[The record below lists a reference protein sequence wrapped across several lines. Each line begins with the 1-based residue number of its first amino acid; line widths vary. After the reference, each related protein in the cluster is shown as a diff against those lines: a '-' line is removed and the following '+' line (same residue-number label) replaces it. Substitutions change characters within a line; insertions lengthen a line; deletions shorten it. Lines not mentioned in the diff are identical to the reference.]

1 MNHILKN
8 IPTRYFLSFKRLTL
22 LIFLTL
28 ISLSTYA
35 QKPKI
40 DDLTDNQIKEFL
52 QKAKASGMNESQIE
66 KAALMQGYSPADVAK
81 MRDRLNK
88 LTNENEK
95 KNTNENEIGSRKTNA
110 IQAGKN
116 KVTRD
121 NPSKNKKDKDDET
134 DKDSEKDKDKDKEEE
149 DMPKDSLDKEP
160 LKPKVFGMAM
170 FEAGGLS
177 FEPDLRIA
185 TPKNYQLGP
194 DDELN
199 IDIFGNAL
207 DNYNVKVSTEGTIR
221 ILNLSPIYVNG
232 LSIEAASERIVGR
245 LRQLYQGINVPG
257 SGISAQITLGNIRSI
272 KVAITGEVTK
282 PGTYTVS
289 SLSTIFNALYA
300 AGGPSENGSFRNIRV
315 IRDNK
320 VVKIL
325 DLYDF
330 LLRADQKD
338 NIRLQDQDVIRIAE
352 YETRV
357 EVSGE
362 VKRPMIFEVEK
373 TENLKDVLR
382 FAGGFTDRAY
392 TFTIGLKRNTSREQK
407 LMNISQDEV
416 ATFIPQRGD
425 KYTVGKILERF
436 ENRVTIKGSVFRE
449 GDFAIESGVT
459 TVREL
464 IKKAEGLREDA
475 FMNRATISRQKED
488 NDLIVIA
495 FDLGKLIRGE
505 IADITLKREDIITV
519 RSLNSLREKRIIS
532 IDGEVNNPGKFVYV
546 EGLTIADVIVLA
558 DGFTDGASNAKIE
571 LSRRV
576 KDDTTGLDNDQ
587 NVRIEEFEI
596 DKNLI
601 INTEDARVILQP
613 FDKIYVRKSPRY
625 ENQKSVYIEGEIN
638 YPGAYTI
645 KDKSQR
651 ITDLIKLAGGL
662 KNGAFPKGATF
673 NRDTTKIAIDLS
685 LIILNPSVT
694 ENILL
699 LDGDRIF
706 IPRELQTVKLSGE
719 LLNPISV
726 AYRPNQSLKD
736 YISQA
741 GGFTDKAAKNKV
753 FVRYANGFSDQSK
766 TFLFF
771 KTSPKVE
778 QGSEIIVPAVQEDL
792 SKKLSTGEK
801 VAILGAVS
809 SISLIVINIL
819 NALNK

>member
-1 MNHILKN
+1 MTRILKS
-8 IPTRYFLSFKRLTL
+8 IPSRYFLSFSRLTL
-22 LIFLTL
+22 LIILSF
-28 ISLSTYA
+28 ISLSIYA

-40 DDLTDNQIKEFL
+40 DDLTDDQIKEFL
-52 QKAKASGMNESQIE
+52 QKAQASGMNESQIE
-66 KAALMQGYSPADVAK
+66 KAALLQGYSPADVAK

-88 LTNENEK
+88 LTNDNAK
-95 KNTNENEIGSRKTNA
+95 KNTNESDNSSRKTIA
-110 IQAGKN
+110 VQAGNNNLNKN
-116 KVTRD
+116 NSDK
-121 NPSKNKKDKDDET
+121 SKKDKDNP
-134 DKDSEKDKDKDKEEE
+134 DKNRE
-149 DMPKDSLDKEP
+149 DNENEAEDIPKDSLDKYIV
-160 LKPKVFGMAM
+160 KPKVFGTAM
-170 FEAGGLS
+170 FASGGLS

-207 DNYNVKVSTEGTIR
+207 DNYKVKVSTEGTIR

-232 LSIEAASERIVGR
+232 LSIESATERIVGR
-245 LRQLYQGINVPG
+245 LRQLYQGINLPG
-257 SGISAQITLGNIRSI
+257 SGVSAQITLGNIRSI
-272 KVAITGEVTK
+272 KVTITGEVTK

-320 VVKIL
+320 IVKIL

-373 TENLKDVLR
+373 NENLKDVLR

-392 TFTIGLKRNTSREQK
+392 TYTIGLKRNTAREQK

-425 KYTVGKILERF
+425 RFKVGEILERF

-449 GDFAIESGVT
+449 GDFAIEPGVN
-459 TVREL
+459 TVKEL
-464 IKKAEGLREDA
+464 INKAEGLREDA

-488 NDLIVIA
+488 NDLTIIA
-495 FDLGKLIRGE
+495 FDLGKLMKGE
-505 IADITLKREDIITV
+505 IADIPLKREDIITI
-519 RSLNSLREKRIIS
+519 RNLKSLREKRIIT
-532 IDGEVNNPGKFVYV
+532 IEGEINKPGKFDFVD
-546 EGLTIADVIVLA
+546 GLTIADVIVLA
-558 DGFTDGASNAKIE
+558 NGFTDGASNAKIE

-576 KDDTTGLDNDQ
+576 KDDTTGLDKEQ

-596 DKNLI
+596 DKNLK
-601 INTEDARVILQP
+601 INTLDAKVLLQP
-613 FDKIYVRKSPRY
+613 FDKIYIHKSPRY
-625 ENQKSVYIEGEIN
+625 ENQKSVYVEGEIN

-645 KDKSQR
+645 KDKAQK

-673 NRDTTKIAIDLS
+673 SRDTTKIAIDLS
-685 LIILNPSVT
+685 IILQNPAVT

-699 LDGDRIF
+699 LDGDHIF

-726 AYRPNQSLKD
+726 AYRPNLSLKD

-741 GGFTDKAAKNKV
+741 GGLTDKAAKHKV
-753 FVRYANGFSDQSK
+753 FVRYANGFSDQTK

-771 KTSPKVE
+771 TTYPKVE
-778 QGSEIIVPAVQEDL
+778 QGSEIIVPAQREDL
-792 SKKLSTGEK
+792 SNKLTTGEK
-801 VAILGAVS
+801 IAYLGAIS
-809 SISLIVINIL
+809 SLSLIVINIV
-819 NALNK
+819 NTLNK

>member
-1 MNHILKN
+1 MTRFLKS
-8 IPTRYFLSFKRLTL
+8 IPTRYSLSFSRLTL
-22 LIFLTL
+22 LIFLSL
-28 ISLSTYA
+28 ISLSTFA

-40 DDLTDNQIKEFL
+40 DDLTDDQIKEFL
-52 QKAKASGMNESQIE
+52 QKAQASGMNESQIE

-88 LTNENEK
+88 VMSNDSKKINTDAEN
-95 KNTNENEIGSRKTNA
+95 GSRKTTP
-110 IQAGKN
+110 IQAGN
-116 KVTRD
+116 KTT
-121 NPSKNKKDKDDET
+121 NNTNTQQKGTDEMS
-134 DKDSEKDKDKDKEEE
+134 KDSVVTEV
-149 DMPKDSLDKEP
+149 S
-160 LKPKVFGMAM
+160 KPKVFGMSM
-170 FEAGGLS
+170 FAAGGLS

-207 DNYNVKVSTEGTIR
+207 DNYKVKVSTEGTIR

-257 SGISAQITLGNIRSI
+257 SGVSAQITLGNIRSI
-272 KVAITGEVTK
+272 KVTITGEVTK

-315 IRDNK
+315 IRDNR

-338 NIRLQDQDVIRIAE
+338 NVRLQDQDVIRIAE

-357 EVSGE
+357 EVTGE

-373 TENLKDVLR
+373 TETLKDVLR

-392 TFTIGLKRNTSREQK
+392 TYTIGLKRNTAREQK
-407 LMNISQDEV
+407 LINISQDEV
-416 ATFIPQRGD
+416 GTFTPQRGD
-425 KYTVGKILERF
+425 KYNVGKILERF

-449 GDFAIESGVT
+449 GDFAIEQGVG
-459 TVREL
+459 TVKEL
-464 IKKAEGLREDA
+464 IKKAEGLSEDA

-488 NDLIVIA
+488 NDVTVIS
-495 FDLGKLIRGE
+495 FDLGKLMRGE
-505 IADITLKREDIITV
+505 IADIPLKREDIITI
-519 RSLNSLREKRIIS
+519 RNIKSLREKRVIT
-532 IDGEVNNPGKFVYV
+532 IDGEVNKSGKFNFV
-546 EGLTIADVIVLA
+546 EGLTIADVVVLA
-558 DGFTDGASNAKIE
+558 NGFTDAASNSKIE

-576 KDDTTGLDNDQ
+576 KEDTTDLGIDQ
-587 NVRIEEFEI
+587 NVRIEAFEI
-596 DKNLI
+596 DKDLKI
-601 INTEDARVILQP
+601 RTEDARVFLRP

-625 ENQKSVYIEGEIN
+625 EEQKSVFIDGEVK

-651 ITDLIKLAGGL
+651 ITDLINLAGGL
-662 KNGAFPKGATF
+662 KDGAFPKGATF
-673 NRDTTKIAIDLS
+673 SRDSTKIAIDLS
-685 LIILNPSVT
+685 IILQVPAVT

-699 LDGDRIF
+699 LDGDRLF
-706 IPRELQTVKLSGE
+706 VPRELQTVKLSGE

-726 AYRPNQSLKD
+726 AYRPNQTVKD

-741 GGFTDKAAKNKV
+741 GGFTEKALKRRVYVK
-753 FVRYANGFSDQSK
+753 YANGFSDKTK

-771 KTSPKVE
+771 TSYPKVE
-778 QGSEIIVPAVQEDL
+778 QGSEIIVPAERDDL
-792 SKKLSTGEK
+792 AGKLSTGERI
-801 VAILGAVS
+801 AIIGGLS
-809 SISLIVINIL
+809 SLSLVIISIV
-819 NALNK
+819 NALK

>member
-1 MNHILKN
+1 MTRILKS
-8 IPTRYFLSFKRLTL
+8 IPTRYFLSFSRLTL
-22 LIFLTL
+22 LIFLSL
-28 ISLSTYA
+28 ISLSLYA

-40 DDLTDNQIKEFL
+40 EDLSDDQIKEFL
-52 QKAKASGMNESQIE
+52 QKAQASGMNEAQIE

-88 LTNENEK
+88 LTNDNAK
-95 KNTNENEIGSRKTNA
+95 KNTNESENGTRKTNA
-110 IQAGKN
+110 VQAGNN
-116 KVTRD
+116 KVD
-121 NPSKNKKDKDDET
+121 KNNPDNKKEDN
-134 DKDSEKDKDKDKEEE
+134 EKDKDG
-149 DMPKDSLDKEP
+149 MPKDSVEKDII
-160 LKPKVFGMAM
+160 KPKVFGMSM
-170 FEAGGLS
+170 FAAGGLS

-207 DNYNVKVSTEGTIR
+207 DNYKVKVSTEGTIR

-257 SGISAQITLGNIRSI
+257 SGVSAQITLGNIRSI
-272 KVAITGEVTK
+272 KVTITGEVTK

-289 SLSTIFNALYA
+289 SLSTVFNALYA

-352 YETRV
+352 YETRI

-392 TFTIGLKRNTSREQK
+392 TYTIGLKRNTAREQK

-425 KYTVGKILERF
+425 KYTVGEILERF
-436 ENRVTIKGSVFRE
+436 ENRVTIRGSVFRE
-449 GDFAIESGVT
+449 GDFAIESGVN
-459 TVREL
+459 TVKEL
-464 IKKAEGLREDA
+464 IKKAEGLKEDA
-475 FMNRATISRQKED
+475 FMNRANISRQKED
-488 NDLIVIA
+488 NDLTVIA
-495 FDLGKLIRGE
+495 FDLGKLMRGE
-505 IADITLKREDIITV
+505 IADIPLKREDVITI
-519 RSLNSLREKRIIS
+519 RNIKSLREKRIVMIE
-532 IDGEVNNPGKFVYV
+532 GEVNKAGKFDYV
-546 EGLTIADVIVLA
+546 ERLTIADVIVLA
-558 DGFTDGASNAKIE
+558 NGFTDGASNAKIE

-576 KDDTTGLDNDQ
+576 KDDTTGLDKEQ
-587 NVRIEEFEI
+587 NVRIEEFII
-596 DKNLI
+596 DKNLKI
-601 INTEDARVILQP
+601 TPEDARVMLQP
-613 FDKIYVRKSPRY
+613 FDKIYVHKSPRY
-625 ENQKSVYIEGEIN
+625 ESQKSVYIEGEIN

-645 KDKSQR
+645 KDKAQR

-662 KNGAFPKGATF
+662 KNDAFPKGATF
-673 NRDTTKIAIDLS
+673 SRDSTKIAIDLS
-685 LIILNPSVT
+685 VIIQNPSVT

-699 LDGDRIF
+699 LDGDRLF

-726 AYRPNQSLKD
+726 AYRPNQNLKD

-741 GGFTDKAAKNKV
+741 GGFTDKAAKRRV
-753 FVRYANGFSDQSK
+753 FVRYANGFSDQTK

-771 KTSPKVE
+771 TTYPKVE
-778 QGSEIIVPAVQEDL
+778 QGSEIIVPAVRDDNAN
-792 SKKLSTGEK
+792 KLSTGERI
-801 VAILGAVS
+801 AIVGAVS
-809 SISLIVINIL
+809 SLSLVIINIL

>member
-1 MNHILKN
+1 MLIMTFTLKS
-8 IPTRYFLSFKRLTL
+8 IPTRHFLSFSRLTL
-22 LIFLTL
+22 LIFLSL
-28 ISLSTYA
+28 ISLSIYA

-40 DDLTDNQIKEFL
+40 DDLTDDQIKEFL
-52 QKAKASGMNESQIE
+52 QKAQASGMNESQIE
-66 KAALMQGYSPADVAK
+66 KAALMQGYSSADVAK
-81 MRDRLNK
+81 MRDRLKK
-88 LTNENEK
+88 LTNDNAK
-95 KNTNENEIGSRKTNA
+95 KNTNDSENGSRKTNA
-110 IQAGKN
+110 VQAGNN
-116 KVTRD
+116 KVDKNIPDD
-121 NPSKNKKDKDDET
+121 NKEDA
-134 DKDSEKDKDKDKEEE
+134 EKDKD
-149 DMPKDSLDKEP
+149 DMPKDSEDKDMI
-160 LKPKVFGMAM
+160 KPKVFGMSM
-170 FEAGGLS
+170 FAIGGLS

-207 DNYNVKVSTEGTIR
+207 DNYKVKVSTEGTIR

-257 SGISAQITLGNIRSI
+257 SGVSAQITLGNIRSI
-272 KVAITGEVTK
+272 KVTITGEVTK

-289 SLSTIFNALYA
+289 SLSTVFNALYA

-320 VVKIL
+320 IVKIL

-392 TFTIGLKRNTSREQK
+392 TYTIGLKRNTAREQK

-416 ATFIPQRGD
+416 VTFIPQRGD

-449 GDFAIESGVT
+449 GDFAIESGVN
-459 TVREL
+459 TVKEL
-464 IKKAEGLREDA
+464 IKKAEGLKEDA
-475 FMNRATISRQKED
+475 FMNRATIRRQKED
-488 NDLIVIA
+488 NDLAVIA
-495 FDLGKLIRGE
+495 FDLGKLMRGE
-505 IADITLKREDIITV
+505 IADIPLKREDIITIIN
-519 RSLNSLREKRIIS
+519 LKSLREKRII
-532 IDGEVNNPGKFVYV
+532 IIEGEVNKAGKFDYL
-546 EGLTIADVIVLA
+546 EGLTVADVIVLA
-558 DGFTDGASNAKIE
+558 NGFTDGASNAKIE

-576 KDDTTGLDNDQ
+576 KDDTTGLGKEQ

-596 DKNLI
+596 DKNLK

-625 ENQKSVYIEGEIN
+625 ENQKSVYIDGEVN

-645 KDKSQR
+645 KDKTQR
-651 ITDLIKLAGGL
+651 ITDLIELAGGL
-662 KNGAFPKGATF
+662 KDNAFPKGANF
-673 NRDTTKIAIDLS
+673 SRDSTKIAIDLS
-685 LIILNPSVT
+685 VIIQNPSVT
-694 ENILL
+694 ENILM

-726 AYRPNQSLKD
+726 AYRPNQSLKN

-741 GGFTDKAAKNKV
+741 GGFTDKAAKRKV
-753 FVRYANGFSDQSK
+753 FVRNANGFSDQTR

-771 KTSPKVE
+771 NTYPKVE
-778 QGSEIIVPAVQEDL
+778 QGSEIIVPAEREDQS
-792 SKKLSTGEK
+792 SKMSTGEK
-801 VAILGAVS
+801 IAVLGAVS
-809 SISLIVINIL
+809 SLSLIIINIL
-819 NALNK
+819 NTLNK

>member
-1 MNHILKN
+1 MNHIFKN

-475 FMNRATISRQKED
+475 FLNRATISRQKED

-519 RSLNSLREKRIIS
+519 RSLNSLREKRIIA

>member
-1 MNHILKN
+1 MTRFCKS
-8 IPTRYFLSFKRLTL
+8 IPTKYFLSFSRLTL
-22 LIFLTL
+22 LILL
-28 ISLSTYA
+28 SWISLSAFA

-40 DDLTDNQIKEFL
+40 EDLTDDQIKEFL
-52 QKAKASGMNESQIE
+52 QKAQASGMNESQIE

-88 LTNENEK
+88 ITNDKANKSTNEA
-95 KNTNENEIGSRKTNA
+95 ENGSRRTTPV
-110 IQAGKN
+110 QAGNAK
-116 KVTRD
+116 
-121 NPSKNKKDKDDET
+121 KKDEVNNEEKDGMT
-134 DKDSEKDKDKDKEEE
+134 KDSVIE
-149 DMPKDSLDKEP
+149 DIK
-160 LKPKVFGMAM
+160 KPKVFGMSM
-170 FEAGGLS
+170 FAAGGLS

-207 DNYNVKVSTEGTIR
+207 DNYKVKVSTEGTIR

-257 SGISAQITLGNIRSI
+257 SGVSAQITLGNIRSI
-272 KVAITGEVTK
+272 KVTITGEVTK

-315 IRDNK
+315 IRDNR

-357 EVSGE
+357 EVAGE

-373 TENLKDVLR
+373 TETLKDVLR

-392 TFTIGLKRNTSREQK
+392 TYTIGLKRNTARELK
-407 LMNISQDEV
+407 LINISQEEV

-425 KYTVGKILERF
+425 RYNVGKILERF
-436 ENRVTIKGSVFRE
+436 ENRVSIRGSVFRE
-449 GDFAIESGVT
+449 GDFAIESGVN
-459 TVREL
+459 TVKEL
-464 IKKAEGLREDA
+464 IKKAEGLKEDA

-488 NDLIVIA
+488 NDVMIIA
-495 FDLGKLIRGE
+495 FDLGKLMRGE
-505 IADITLKREDIITV
+505 IADIPLKREDVITI
-519 RSLNSLREKRIIS
+519 RNIKSLREKRVIT
-532 IDGEVNNPGKFVYV
+532 IDGEVNKFGKFDYV
-546 EGLTIADVIVLA
+546 EGLTIADVVVLA
-558 DGFTDGASNAKIE
+558 NGFTDGASNAKIE

-576 KDDTTGLDNDQ
+576 KDDTTGLETNQ
-587 NVRIEEFEI
+587 NVRIETFDI
-596 DKNLI
+596 DKDLKI
-601 INTEDARVILQP
+601 RTEDARVILQP
-613 FDKIYVRKSPRY
+613 FDRIYVRKSPRY
-625 ENQKSVYIEGEIN
+625 ENQKSVYIEGEVK

-651 ITDLIKLAGGL
+651 ITDLINLAGGL
-662 KNGAFPKGATF
+662 KEGAFPKGATF
-673 NRDTTKIAIDLS
+673 SRDSTKIAIDLS
-685 LIILNPSVT
+685 IILQVPAVT

-699 LDGDRIF
+699 LDGDRLF
-706 IPRELQTVKLSGE
+706 VPRELQTVKLSGE
-719 LLNPISV
+719 VLNPISV
-726 AYRPNQSLKD
+726 AYRPNQGLKD
-736 YISQA
+736 YIAQA
-741 GGFTDKAAKNKV
+741 GGLTEKAAKKRI
-753 FVRYANGFSDQSK
+753 FVRYANGFSDQTR

-771 KTSPKVE
+771 KSYPKVE
-778 QGSEIIVPAVQEDL
+778 QGSEIIVPAERDDL
-792 SKKLSTGEK
+792 ANKLSTGERI
-801 VAILGAVS
+801 AILGGLS
-809 SISLIVINIL
+809 SLSLVIISIV
-819 NALNK
+819 NALK